1 MKLKLIAL
9 SAALLASG
17 AAFAQATDTV
27 AKAKASGMV
36 TMGVRDSSGALSYTL
51 GDGKYVG
58 YHVEICQRVIANLE
72 KAVGKKLEVKYQP
85 VTSQNRIPL
94 VQNGTVDIE
103 CGSTTNNA
111 TRAKDV
117 SFLVTT
123 FVEEVR
129 LVAHRRLEAAA
140 PWKTASPS
148 AHHRWRQLEDPPR
161 HPHSPLPFSS
171 RSCHSPPMRVLVVED
186 DAKIAS
192 FVVRGLK
199 QAGYAVD
206 HAPDGETGLALA
218 DSTDYDAAIVDV
230 MLPKLDGIS
239 LVKRLRAARR
249 PLAVLFLS
257 AKSSVD
263 DRVRGLQAGGDDYL
277 TKPFAFS
284 ELLAR
289 VQALIRRA
297 TSSPE
302 TTRLVAGDVTLD
314 LVTREVRCG
323 GQPVELQ
330 PREFSLLAFLLR
342 HAGRPV
348 SKTMILEHVWD
359 YSFDPQTN
367 VVDVV
372 MSRLRA
378 KIDPDHKRI
387 ETARGVGYTFRPHGH
402 A

>member
-1 MKLKLIAL
+1 M
-9 SAALLASG
+9 
-17 AAFAQATDTV
+17 
-27 AKAKASGMV
+27 
-36 TMGVRDSSGALSYTL
+36 
-51 GDGKYVG
+51 
-58 YHVEICQRVIANLE
+58 
-72 KAVGKKLEVKYQP
+72 
-85 VTSQNRIPL
+85 RI
-94 VQNGTVDIE
+94 
-103 CGSTTNNA
+103 
-111 TRAKDV
+111 
-117 SFLVTT
+117 
-123 FVEEVR
+123 
-129 LVAHRRLEAAA
+129 
-140 PWKTASPS
+140 
-148 AHHRWRQLEDPPR
+148 
-161 HPHSPLPFSS
+161 
-171 RSCHSPPMRVLVVED
+171 LVVED

-206 HAPDGETGLALA
+206 HAADGETGLALA
-218 DSTDYDAAIVDV
+218 ESTDYDAAVVDI
-230 MLPKLDGIS
+230 MLPHLDGIS

-249 PLAVLFLS
+249 STPVLFLS

-297 TSSPE
+297 TQSPE
-302 TTRLVAGDVTLD
+302 ATRLVAGDVTLD
-314 LVTREVRCG
+314 LVSREVTCG
-323 GQPVELQ
+323 GKPVELQ
-330 PREFSLLAFLLR
+330 PREFSLLAFLMR

-372 MSRLRA
+372 VSRLRS
-378 KIDPDHKRI
+378 KIDPDHKRL
-387 ETARGVGYTFRPHGH
+387 ETVRGVGYIFRPH